1 MKKNRLEVSDIMN
14 IKKSPLF
21 YPYLVGV
28 VLLVIDFITKVIANL
43 YLPFQ
48 ESVKTFL
55 PFLLLY
61 RTHNTG
67 YHYLLGEIGNHK
79 LWAILGIVLVSFLIY
94 SISHSLVKEPKSKA
108 DRKILSTLISLMIG
122 ATGNVLEVL
131 FLKRATDFFIFHP
144 FPWPS
149 NISDQYI
156 NAILYIILP
165 IIIIKSI
172 FDWKRHR
179 ENKLSEDT
187 KPSEVSKS
195 SEG

>member
-1 MKKNRLEVSDIMN
+1 MK

-21 YPYLVGV
+21 HPYFWGII
-28 VLLVIDFITKVIANL
+28 LLAIDFITKAITNL

-48 ESVKTFL
+48 KGVKTFL
-55 PFLLLY
+55 PFLMLY

-67 YHYLLGEIGNHK
+67 YHYIFGNIGNHK

-94 SISHSLVKEPKSKA
+94 SISRSLLKEQKSTA
-108 DRKILSTLISLMIG
+108 DQKILSALISLMIG

-131 FLKRATDFFIFHP
+131 FFKRATDFFIFHP

-156 NAILYIILP
+156 NAILYIMLP

-172 FDWKRHR
+172 VDWKRH
-179 ENKLSEDT
+179 KKS
-187 KPSEVSKS
+187 KPSEGSKT